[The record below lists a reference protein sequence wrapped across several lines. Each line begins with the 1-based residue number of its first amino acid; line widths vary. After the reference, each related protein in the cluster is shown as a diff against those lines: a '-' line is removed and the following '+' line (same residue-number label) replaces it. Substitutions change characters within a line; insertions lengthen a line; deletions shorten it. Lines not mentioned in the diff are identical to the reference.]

1 MSHIAFN
8 PGSSFRGLHDSRVNY
23 LVEGF
28 GPVTDPEALA
38 QTFAR
43 AIAAMD
49 EGRPALVDVRV
60 AGR

>member
-1 MSHIAFN
+1 
-8 PGSSFRGLHDSRVNY
+8 VNY

-38 QTFAR
+38 QPFAR